1 MSVQLVN
8 YYHLKEGRNAGVV
21 VAFGSWPERVLKHR
35 GWTRERRIHLR
46 VATEREHEMI
56 RESMRYQA
64 WLYRTRSEL
73 LEDETEN
80 LEQVF
85 VPDALSPSGSRGG
98 LQLIPPRRDQREAIG
113 VPP

>member
-8 YYHLKEGRNAGVV
+8 YYHLKEGRNVGVV

-35 GWTRERRIHLR
+35 GWTRGRRIHLR

-64 WLYRTRSEL
+64 WLYRTRSAL
-73 LEDETEN
+73 LEDEAEN
-80 LEQVF
+80 LDEEDGF
-85 VPDALSPSGSRGG
+85 KRLCEFLDLAGFHAVPASGGN
-98 LQLIPPRRDQREAIG
+98 Q
-113 VPP
+113 

>member
-8 YYHLKEGRNAGVV
+8 YYHLKEGRNVGVV

-46 VATEREHEMI
+46 VATEREHEII

-64 WLYRTRSEL
+64 WLYRTRSAL
-73 LEDETEN
+73 LEDEAEN
-80 LEQVF
+80 LDEDGF
-85 VPDALSPSGSRGG
+85 KRLCESLDLAGFHEALASGEV
-98 LQLIPPRRDQREAIG
+98 Q
-113 VPP
+113 